1 MIFKE
6 KTRGHILDLF
16 IELIKFAIVN
26 LRIFM
31 PKLKIKKNELLETIV
46 SSIESIKGN
55 KIISLNFT
63 KIENSICDFFVIC
76 SGTSSTHV
84 RAIHDNVRKKVQKT
98 TKQKPWHVEEDNNA
112 NWILMDYSN
121 IILHI
126 FQEETRTFYNLE
138 ELWGDAKKTCYKE
151 QINE

>member
-1 MIFKE
+1 
-6 KTRGHILDLF
+6 
-16 IELIKFAIVN
+16 
-26 LRIFM
+26 M
-31 PKLKIKKNELLETIV
+31 PKLKTKKNELLDAIII
-46 SSIESIKGN
+46 SIKSIKGN
-55 KIISLNFT
+55 KIISLNFN

-84 RAIHDNVRKKVQKT
+84 RAIQDNVRKKVQKI

-126 FQEETRTFYNLE
+126 FQEDTRTFYNLE
-138 ELWGDAKKTCYKE
+138 ELWGDAKKTYYKE
-151 QINE
+151 

>member
-1 MIFKE
+1 
-6 KTRGHILDLF
+6 
-16 IELIKFAIVN
+16 
-26 LRIFM
+26 M
-31 PKLKIKKNELLETIV
+31 PKLKTKKNELLDAIII
-46 SSIESIKGN
+46 SIKSIKGN
-55 KIISLNFT
+55 KIISLNFN

-84 RAIHDNVRKKVQKT
+84 RAIQDNVRKKVQKI

-138 ELWGDAKKTCYKE
+138 ELWGDAKKTSYKE
-151 QINE
+151 

>member
-1 MIFKE
+1 
-6 KTRGHILDLF
+6 
-16 IELIKFAIVN
+16 
-26 LRIFM
+26 M
-31 PKLKIKKNELLETIV
+31 PKLKTNKNELLEAIV
-46 SSIESIKGN
+46 NSIESIKGN
-55 KIISLNFT
+55 QIISLNFT

-84 RAIHDNVRKKVQKT
+84 RAIQENVRKKVHKT
-98 TKQKPWHVEEDNNA
+98 TKQKPWHTEEDNKA

-138 ELWGDAKKTCYKE
+138 ELWGDAKKISYKE
-151 QINE
+151 KINE